1 MDPHPHQRLLKEF
14 APEMDQYIITTF
26 IATENDVKE
35 FGSGY
40 VNKWEGIGLD
50 LNHK

>member
-14 APEMDQYIITTF
+14 APEMDQYIVTTLP
-26 IATENDVKE
+26 ATENDFKE

-40 VNKWEGIGLD
+40 VNK
-50 LNHK
+50 